1 MLEKN
6 LTERVLLKASESG
19 ADFAEIFAEKLRYS
33 SLTAG
38 AGKIDGLSSGLR
50 LGAGIR
56 VFKDNFCGY
65 AYTNDLS
72 EAGLMKAAAA
82 ASVAIDGKK
91 LINSVNL
98 VRQDIENRHKI
109 QISPMSVPSK
119 EKAALL
125 KKFSDYG
132 YAAAREVSR
141 VDVTQSSK
149 IQEIFIANSDGLLAE
164 DWRVRTRLGFSVK
177 VEDGGRRFENFWTK
191 GMLQG
196 LEMIDETDLYEAA
209 EETVRQAVE
218 MLAADNCPAGKMPV
232 VLARE
237 IGGVLFHEAC
247 GHSLEA
253 TAVAR
258 NASVFCDRLGEQ
270 IASPLVTMVD
280 DGTLPNQ
287 WGSTNIDDEGIPTR
301 RNVLIEKGILKG
313 YLVDRFNGRRMRM
326 EPTGS
331 ARRESYEYVPTSRM
345 NNTFILG
352 GENRPEDIVAA
363 TEHGIF
369 AAQIRGGSVNTE
381 TGDFNFSVSRAYLI
395 ENGRITR
402 PLRGAKLIGNGGE
415 ILRNIDM
422 VGNNPGMRGGGQCGS
437 KSGWVPVCHGTPTLR
452 VAEIAVGGQK

>member
-82 ASVAIDGKK
+82 ASVAIDGEK

-177 VEDGGRRFENFWTK
+177 VED
-191 GMLQG
+191 
-196 LEMIDETDLYEAA
+196 AA
-209 EETVRQAVE
+209 AV
-218 MLAADNCPAGKMPV
+218 
-232 VLARE
+232 
-237 IGGVLFHEAC
+237 
-247 GHSLEA
+247 
-253 TAVAR
+253 
-258 NASVFCDRLGEQ
+258 
-270 IASPLVTMVD
+270 
-280 DGTLPNQ
+280 
-287 WGSTNIDDEGIPTR
+287 
-301 RNVLIEKGILKG
+301 
-313 YLVDRFNGRRMRM
+313 
-326 EPTGS
+326 
-331 ARRESYEYVPTSRM
+331 
-345 NNTFILG
+345 
-352 GENRPEDIVAA
+352 
-363 TEHGIF
+363 
-369 AAQIRGGSVNTE
+369 
-381 TGDFNFSVSRAYLI
+381 
-395 ENGRITR
+395 
-402 PLRGAKLIGNGGE
+402 
-415 ILRNIDM
+415 
-422 VGNNPGMRGGGQCGS
+422 
-437 KSGWVPVCHGTPTLR
+437 
-452 VAEIAVGGQK
+452 